1 MITLVRTTRGG
12 LSGGFGNLTGLD
24 AIGADVH
31 PARSASWNLDADR
44 LQIRVE
50 SAGRAIV
57 CMRNIVSKLRTL
69 IAHFTTLSHYY

>member
-1 MITLVRTTRGG
+1 M
-12 LSGGFGNLTGLD
+12 SGGFGNLTGLD

-31 PARSASWNLDADR
+31 TARSASGNLDADR
-44 LQIRVE
+44 LQVGIE

-57 CMRNIVSKLRTL
+57 CMRNIVPKLRAL